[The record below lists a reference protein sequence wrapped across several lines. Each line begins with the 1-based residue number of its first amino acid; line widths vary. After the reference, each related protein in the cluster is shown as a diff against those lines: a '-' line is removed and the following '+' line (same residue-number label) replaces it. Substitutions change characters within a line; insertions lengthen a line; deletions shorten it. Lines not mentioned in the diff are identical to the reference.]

1 MGKNSKSQGDAAP
14 APEDDDELLAAAILQ
29 SQADRAKLSELDLIA
44 HKAKMATAAA
54 GGKKKNRA
62 KAAASKVGKVL
73 TMPETL
79 AKLDRVMIFH
89 IFKLC
94 DDGSKD
100 VCPSLNGEVTFYVD
114 AAEVRAEVEALKATD
129 AALQVGIDHVPLSR
143 AFALTQGLMGLQ
155 APGAI
160 QMKLQFSKAI
170 TAAEGGAGIPEA
182 LREKMSGRGP
192 FPMFYSDKIVVPN
205 CQPIFFTR
213 SDLAE
218 FWVGA
223 GGSPDAVPEP
233 VVTDLR
239 IVVTRTLQEAGSWA
253 SLLYVPPKSSAAL
266 AKELIARTT
275 LEKKTADGFAS
286 GGARLKEVARAVAV
300 ADGEEPPPLD
310 APAEVN

>member
-1 MGKNSKSQGDAAP
+1 
-14 APEDDDELLAAAILQ
+14 
-29 SQADRAKLSELDLIA
+29 
-44 HKAKMATAAA
+44 MATAAA

-160 QMKLQFSKAI
+160 QMKLQFSKTI

-218 FWVGA
+218 CA
-223 GGSPDAVPEP
+223 PQRPSHAARSCSRLAPPRPLLTGS
-233 VVTDLR
+233 
-239 IVVTRTLQEAGSWA
+239 GS
-253 SLLYVPPKSSAAL
+253 AL
-266 AKELIARTT
+266 AAHPTRCRSRSSPTC
-275 LEKKTADGFAS
+275 AS
-286 GGARLKEVARAVAV
+286 
-300 ADGEEPPPLD
+300 
-310 APAEVN
+310 